1 MRNQSTRA
9 PWAKALAALLLL
21 TVAPSATAEND
32 AAHRL
37 AETFAGPHAGGAEET
52 EAKARGRAQREED
65 MRRAAEAARRAFEA
79 ERAARQRQAD
89 EADML
94 ARARAEAAEEQAR
107 IAQARGEEQGR
118 RAAEA
123 QREEEAR
130 DLAERLRQA
139 RDADAERAILDAE
152 AKADARRAEPLDEA
166 PGAQPGFAPADE
178 VAPDEQWPVRDLPLP
193 SADPQDFV
201 STEPPRPA
209 REPLGGSA
217 ETRMTVLL
225 MLEPGSRGIRR
236 WNKTADPMLCVG
248 ATCYVSTG
256 AASPATALTRAKAFG
271 PGVALGGRAGACRN
285 ALGCVFRGIPL
296 EGRVTAI
303 QPIDLRLLRHDR
315 REIREAVLD
324 ETCRLVR
331 GALSCR
337 APVRAETYRA
347 WIVPERL
354 AERAGAEALA
364 AAVASGLPDEVSGR
378 D

>member
-9 PWAKALAALLLL
+9 PGAKALAALLLL
-21 TVAPSATAEND
+21 ASALAAAADND

-37 AETFAGPHAGGAEET
+37 AETFAGAHAGGAEEAA
-52 EAKARGRAQREED
+52 AKARARAQREED
-65 MRRAAEAARRAFEA
+65 VRRAAEAARRAFEA
-79 ERAARQRQAD
+79 QRAARQRHAD

-94 ARARAEAAEEQAR
+94 ARARAEAAEEQA
-107 IAQARGEEQGR
+107 AQARGAEQAR
-118 RAAEA
+118 RAVEA
-123 QREEEAR
+123 RREEEAR
-130 DLAERLRQA
+130 DLAGRLRQA

-152 AKADARRAEPLDEA
+152 AKADARRAEPLDESSI
-166 PGAQPGFAPADE
+166 AQPGFAPAPE
-178 VAPDEQWPVRDLPLP
+178 AAPDDQRPVP
-193 SADPQDFV
+193 SSDPQDFV
-201 STEPPRPA
+201 SAEPQWPA
-209 REPLGGSA
+209 REPLRGPA
-217 ETRMTVLL
+217 ETRTTVLL
-225 MLEPGSRGIRR
+225 VLEPGSRGIRR

-256 AASPATALTRAKAFG
+256 AASPATALTRGRAFG

-296 EGRVTAI
+296 EGRVAI

-315 REIREAVLD
+315 REVREVVPD

-354 AERAGAEALA
+354 AERAGPEALA
-364 AAVASGLPDEVSGR
+364 AAVESGLPDEVSGR

>member
-9 PWAKALAALLLL
+9 PWAKALSALLLL
-21 TVAPSATAEND
+21 PMAPSATAEND

-65 MRRAAEAARRAFEA
+65 MRRAAEATRRAFEA
-79 ERAARQRQAD
+79 QRAARQRQAD

-107 IAQARGEEQGR
+107 
-118 RAAEA
+118 RAAET

-130 DLAERLRQA
+130 DLSERLRQA
-139 RDADAERAILDAE
+139 RDADAERAILEAE
-152 AKADARRAEPLDEA
+152 AKADARRAEPLDESSI
-166 PGAQPGFAPADE
+166 AQPGFAPAPE
-178 VAPDEQWPVRDLPLP
+178 AAPDDQHPARDLPSP
-193 SADPQDFV
+193 SSDPQDFV
-201 STEPPRPA
+201 SAEPQWPA
-209 REPLGGSA
+209 REPLRGPA
-217 ETRMTVLL
+217 ETRTTVLL
-225 MLEPGSRGIRR
+225 VLEPGSRGIRR

-271 PGVALGGRAGACRN
+271 PGLVLGGRAGACRN

-296 EGRVTAI
+296 DGRVTAI

-315 REIREAVLD
+315 REVREAVLD

-331 GALSCR
+331 GALACR

-354 AERAGAEALA
+354 AERSGPEALA

>member
-1 MRNQSTRA
+1 M
-9 PWAKALAALLLL
+9 P
-21 TVAPSATAEND
+21 
-32 AAHRL
+32 
-37 AETFAGPHAGGAEET
+37 
-52 EAKARGRAQREED
+52 
-65 MRRAAEAARRAFEA
+65 
-79 ERAARQRQAD
+79 
-89 EADML
+89 

-107 IAQARGEEQGR
+107 IAQARVEEQGR

-139 RDADAERAILDAE
+139 RDADAERAILEAE
-152 AKADARRAEPLDEA
+152 AKADARRAEPFDEA
-166 PGAQPGFAPADE
+166 PGCRTASRRQTKSPPMSSNS
-178 VAPDEQWPVRDLPLP
+178 VDLPLAVHG
-193 SADPQDFV
+193 SAGLRLDGAAATRV
-201 STEPPRPA
+201 C
-209 REPLGGSA
+209 EPLGGSA

-225 MLEPGSRGIRR
+225 VLEPGSRGIRR

-256 AASPATALTRAKAFG
+256 AASPATALTRAKALARAWRSAAAG
-271 PGVALGGRAGACRN
+271 GVPQRAR
-285 ALGCVFRGIPL
+285 LRVPRIPL
-296 EGRVTAI
+296 EGRDTAI

-337 APVRAETYRA
+337 APCARRNLPRVDRA
-347 WIVPERL
+347 ERL
-354 AERAGAEALA
+354 AERAGVEALA